1 MKRGHLTYYIFLT
14 STLLAGLILI
24 LTAHPNRQ
32 LQMTIVI
39 GISFIYV
46 LVGIFHHLINHDL
59 VAKIVVEYVLVA
71 ALGIAAAFFIFKG
84 GFGI

>member
-14 STLLAGLILI
+14 SVLLAGLILV
-24 LTAHPNRQ
+24 LSSHPNRQ
-32 LQMTIVI
+32 LQMTIVV

-46 LVGIFHHLINHDL
+46 LIGTFHHLINHDL

-71 ALGIAAAFFIFKG
+71 ALGITVAFFIFKG